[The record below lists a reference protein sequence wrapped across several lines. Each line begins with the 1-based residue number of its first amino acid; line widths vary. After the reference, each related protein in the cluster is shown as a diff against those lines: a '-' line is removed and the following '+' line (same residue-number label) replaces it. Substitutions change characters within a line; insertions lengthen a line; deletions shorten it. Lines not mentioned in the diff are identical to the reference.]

1 MSKKLKQLLDHFEEL
16 LSILLLT
23 IMAGIAFL
31 NVAFR
36 YLSTQ
41 SFSFTEEVVLNF
53 FVAVTLLGIS
63 YGYKKN
69 SHLVMG
75 FAFDRFPHQL
85 KIACWHLSNV
95 LSILFFLIL
104 CYWGAL
110 QVRDEIELNS
120 VTEALRTPTWLYSIC
135 IPLFSLLIIFRI
147 LQKYRL
153 GANVADLEIAPR

>member
-1 MSKKLKQLLDHFEEL
+1 MTKIHQILNHLEEWLGMVL
-16 LSILLLT
+16 LSI
-23 IMAGIAFL
+23 MAAIAGL

-63 YGYKKN
+63 YGYRKN

-75 FAFDRFPHQL
+75 FAFDRFPQWL
-85 KIACWHLSNV
+85 KLICWHLSNT
-95 LSILFFLIL
+95 LSILFFVIL
-104 CYWGAL
+104 FYWGTL
-110 QVRDEIELNS
+110 QVKDEFELDS
-120 VTEALRTPTWLYSIC
+120 VTEALRTPTWLYSLC

-147 LQKYRL
+147 LQKYRP
-153 GANVADLEIAPR
+153 GSGTAAAETASR